1 MRRLGLS
8 YAIARSFKGIFR
20 ATLMSLATILLLSCF
35 LLVLGSYGL
44 LHFNVLENISGV
56 SAQGRAA
63 VILQDDCTE
72 TDAAQIKEVL
82 EGYCRTGMLTDYY
95 YVSATEAL
103 RSELDKFAD
112 YPQLYQSLQS
122 ENPYR
127 ASFVVTVA
135 KEMAFD
141 DAVSVMQEL
150 RITRLN
156 ESGVAESYLP
166 VATVVSHQ
174 KTIHQAEAIL
184 ANIRNGVLVFLLI
197 LIVVCI
203 FVLINTIRLSI
214 FNQRKELSVMRF
226 LGATHGF
233 LVAPFILQGVLLGF
247 LSAGVTFFT
256 QWYLYQIV
264 CDYFA
269 KQYPLITL
277 IPFDQLWY
285 YLLSAF
291 LFVGLFVGL
300 IGSMLSTARHLK
312 DKDAGHTH

>member
-8 YAIARSFKGIFR
+8 YAMARGLKGIFR
-20 ATLMSLATILLLSCF
+20 ATLMSLATVLLLSCF

-44 LHFNVLENISGV
+44 LHFNVIENVSGV
-56 SAQGRAA
+56 SAQGQAA

-72 TDAAQIKEVL
+72 ADAEQIKEVL
-82 EGYCRTGMLTDYY
+82 EGYCRTGMLNNYY

-112 YPQLYQSLQS
+112 YPQLYQSLQN

-127 ASFVVTVA
+127 ASFVITVA
-135 KEMAFD
+135 EGMSFD
-141 DAVSVMQEL
+141 DALTAMRDLKIS
-150 RITRLN
+150 RLN
-156 ESGVAESYLP
+156 ENGVAVSYLP

-197 LIVVCI
+197 LIVVCV
-203 FVLINTIRLSI
+203 FVLINTVRLSI

-233 LVAPFILQGVLLGF
+233 LVAPFILQGVILGF
-247 LSAGVTFFT
+247 VSAGVTFFT
-256 QWYLYQIV
+256 QWYLYQMV

-269 KQYPLITL
+269 KHYPLITL
-277 IPFDQLWY
+277 IPFNYLWY

-300 IGSMLSTARHLK
+300 IGSLLSSARHLK